1 MPPVVRAVVSMV
13 AESVVVLARET
24 RAVEAADPV
33 AAEPAEPDP
42 VVPAHAVSVVQKV
55 AAVEAPMVDSVT
67 EPAVAGDAQ
76 ATVGVVTGGRLR
88 ASGREHGQGD
98 KSRRPQRRNP
108 KVPSKCHV
116 LPLLW

>member
-1 MPPVVRAVVSMV
+1 MPPVVPAVVSMV

-24 RAVEAADPV
+24 RAAEAADPV
-33 AAEPAEPDP
+33 AAEPDP

-67 EPAVAGDAQ
+67 EPAVDGDGQ